1 MRWLLLK
8 LISIAQL
15 VMQNKNFMKR
25 FSLLLVAACSFI
37 YSFAQT
43 DAAVAAGKVPAEQLN
58 FTVIKKNAVTPVKNQ
73 AATGTCWSFSTTSL
87 VESQALKNNLGE
99 FDLSEIFTVRNIYL
113 EKAKN
118 YVLRQGYARFSEG
131 GLGHDQILAIAK
143 YGAMPESV
151 YSGLLPGKK
160 NHDHQKLVADLKRY
174 LDSIIK
180 LTPVPLNWLEGFTG
194 MLDAALGKPPAEFEY
209 NGKTQTAQSFA
220 KNVLH
225 FDANDYVML
234 TSFTHH
240 PFYTPFILEVPD
252 NFSNGSY
259 MNIPVDELI
268 QITKDALNKGYTV
281 SWDAD
286 VSNKGFMQGKGI
298 AGLYDT
304 SILSMINKPSWK
316 KMQKKP
322 AQAGSPSDVQMA
334 KQQASGNN
342 DAAVNQV
349 PVMDQGEVAWDAS
362 VRQALFENLTTQ
374 DDHLMHIIGIERSA
388 DGRDFFIVKNSWGK
402 VGPDNGYINV
412 SESYFGVNTIS
423 LVLPKAAISKE
434 MLDKMNI
441 K

>member
-1 MRWLLLK
+1 
-8 LISIAQL
+8 
-15 VMQNKNFMKR
+15 MKK
-25 FSLLLVAACSFI
+25 FSLLLVSACSFI

-43 DAAVAAGKVPAEQLN
+43 DAAVAAGKAPAEQLN

-131 GLGHDQILAIAK
+131 GLGHDQIQAIAK
-143 YGAMPESV
+143 YGTMPESV

-160 NHDHQKLVADLKRY
+160 MHDHQKLVADLKKF

-180 LTPVPLNWLEGFTG
+180 LTPVPQNWLEGFTG
-194 MLDAALGKPPAEFEY
+194 ILDAALGKPPVEFEY

-220 KNVLH
+220 KNILH
-225 FDANDYVML
+225 FDANDYVLL

-240 PFYTPFILEVPD
+240 PFYESFILEVPD

-259 MNIPVDELI
+259 MNIPVEELI
-268 QITKDALNKGYTV
+268 QITKDALNKGYTI

-304 SILSMINKPSWK
+304 SILSMINKPARK
-316 KMQKKP
+316 RMQKKQ
-322 AQAGSPSDVQMA
+322 AQVQADIPSDVQMA
-334 KQQASGNN
+334 KQQVNGNK
-342 DAAVNQV
+342 DAAAVNQL

-374 DDHLMHIIGIERSA
+374 DDHLMHIIGIEKSA

-423 LVLPKAAISKE
+423 LVVPKAAISKA

>member
-1 MRWLLLK
+1 MKK
-8 LISIAQL
+8 L
-15 VMQNKNFMKR
+15 F
-25 FSLLLVAACSFI
+25 LLLVSACTFI

-43 DAAVAAGKVPAEQLN
+43 DEAVAAAKVPAEQLN

-87 VESQALKNNLGE
+87 IESQALKNNLGE

-113 EKAKN
+113 EKARN

-131 GLGHDQILAIAK
+131 GLGHDQIQAIAK

-160 NHDHQKLVADLKRY
+160 MHDHQKLVADLKNY

-180 LTPVPLNWLEGFTG
+180 LSPVPQNWQEGFMG
-194 MLDAALGKPPAEFEY
+194 ILDAALGKPPVEFEY
-209 NGKTQTAQSFA
+209 KGKTQTAQSFA
-220 KNVLH
+220 KNILL

-240 PFYTPFILEVPD
+240 PFYAPFILEVPD
-252 NFSNGSY
+252 NFSNGAY
-259 MNIPVDELI
+259 INIPVDEMI
-268 QITKDALNKGYTV
+268 QVTKDALNKGYTI

-298 AGLYDT
+298 AGLFDT

-316 KMQKKP
+316 KMQRKT
-322 AQAGSPSDVQMA
+322 AQAPSGTPSDVQMA
-334 KQQASGNN
+334 KQQVNGNN
-342 DAAVNQV
+342 DASAANKVS
-349 PVMDQGEVAWDAS
+349 VMDQSEVAWDAS

-374 DDHLMHIIGIERSA
+374 DDHLMHIVGIEKSA

-423 LVLPKAAISKE
+423 LVVPKAAISKA
-434 MLDKMNI
+434 MLDKMNV

>member
-1 MRWLLLK
+1 
-8 LISIAQL
+8 
-15 VMQNKNFMKR
+15 MKK
-25 FSLLLVAACSFI
+25 FSLLLVSACSFI

-43 DAAVAAGKVPAEQLN
+43 DEAIAAGKMPVEPLN

-118 YVLRQGYARFSEG
+118 YVLRQGYARFAEG
-131 GLGHDQILAIAK
+131 GLGHDQIKAIAK
-143 YGAMPESV
+143 YGTMPESV

-160 NHDHQKLVADLKRY
+160 NHDHQKLVADLKKY

-180 LTPVPLNWLEGFTG
+180 LTPVPLNWPEGFTAI
-194 MLDAALGKPPAEFEY
+194 LDAALGKPPAEFDY
-209 NGKTQTAQSFA
+209 NGKKHNPQSFA
-220 KNVLH
+220 KDVLH

-240 PFYTPFILEVPD
+240 PFYEPFILEVPD

-259 MNIPVDELI
+259 MNIPVEELI

-298 AGLYDT
+298 AGFYDT
-304 SILSMINKPSWK
+304 AVLSMINKAPWK

-322 AQAGSPSDVQMA
+322 VPAGQTISSDMQMA
-334 KQQASGNN
+334 KQQSNGNDN
-342 DAAVNQV
+342 QATVHNVAVIEQS
-349 PVMDQGEVAWDAS
+349 EVAWDAS
-362 VRQALFENLTTQ
+362 LRQALFENLTTQ
-374 DDHLMHIIGIERSA
+374 DDHLMHIVGIEKSA

-423 LVLPKAAISKE
+423 LVVPKAAISKA
-434 MLDKMNI
+434 MLDKMNM